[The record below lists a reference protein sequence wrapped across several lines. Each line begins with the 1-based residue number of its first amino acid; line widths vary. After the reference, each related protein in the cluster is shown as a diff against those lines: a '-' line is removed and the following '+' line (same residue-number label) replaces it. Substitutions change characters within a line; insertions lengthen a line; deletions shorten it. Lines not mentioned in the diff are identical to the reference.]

1 MFIPPVRFVEFQ
13 SPHRKSFAVVYSC
26 FSFEIL
32 PFWKMCN
39 RKFQHGLKCQGKKN
53 GKINITRKSFRASV
67 AIEIKFQAYELFT
80 LGLFDT
86 FHTESDL
93 VHDAFS
99 PS

>member
-1 MFIPPVRFVEFQ
+1 MLR
-13 SPHRKSFAVVYSC
+13 
-26 FSFEIL
+26 
-32 PFWKMCN
+32 
-39 RKFQHGLKCQGKKN
+39 GKKN
-53 GKINITRKSFRASV
+53 RKINITGKRFRASV
-67 AIEIKFQAYELFT
+67 ATAIKFQTYELFT

>member
-1 MFIPPVRFVEFQ
+1 M
-13 SPHRKSFAVVYSC
+13 S
-26 FSFEIL
+26 
-32 PFWKMCN
+32 N
-39 RKFQHGLKCQGKKN
+39 RKFQQGLKCQGEKN
-53 GKINITRKSFRASV
+53 RKINITGKSFRASV

>member
-1 MFIPPVRFVEFQ
+1 MPRE
-13 SPHRKSFAVVYSC
+13 K
-26 FSFEIL
+26 
-32 PFWKMCN
+32 KN
-39 RKFQHGLKCQGKKN
+39 RK
-53 GKINITRKSFRASV
+53 ITITRKSFRASV